1 MYGESPDITG
11 GIGGEGVDAVARF
24 LEAGGTV
31 IAMGN
36 AVRFPTEL
44 GLARTVDASAAT
56 SAQFYAPRPL
66 VNAEILR
73 LDHPVFYGYNERIMP
88 IKYLGGPLMSVGPPD
103 QGAVLA
109 RYVGGDD
116 AVLSG
121 LMRGAS
127 EIRQRPFAVDVPG
140 GFNGKGRVLL
150 FANNPIYRWQ
160 NHGEFNMVFNS
171 VLNWND
177 MPKSAATGAA
187 PTAAGSGGFVARVVS
202 IRGELWMT
210 EDNPLADRGRALE
223 EDYFRKKD
231 RELIEKMRAADA
243 AAKARKELGASTGLS
258 DPALLDELQQLG
270 FTPDTV
276 PLLPLIPLVR
286 VAWAEGGVSA
296 QERKMILDLARA
308 RGIAAGSAADRQLAE
323 WLDRQPSES
332 VFARAMRLISA
343 VMSGQSTNASSL
355 SADDLVKYC
364 EEIAAASGGLLGI
377 GKVSSEERKLLASIA
392 AELKAGR

>member
-1 MYGESPDITG
+1 
-11 GIGGEGVDAVARF
+11 
-24 LEAGGTV
+24 
-31 IAMGN
+31 
-36 AVRFPTEL
+36 
-44 GLARTVDASAAT
+44 
-56 SAQFYAPRPL
+56 
-66 VNAEILR
+66 
-73 LDHPVFYGYNERIMP
+73 
-88 IKYLGGPLMSVGPPD
+88 
-103 QGAVLA
+103 
-109 RYVGGDD
+109 
-116 AVLSG
+116 
-121 LMRGAS
+121 
-127 EIRQRPFAVDVPG
+127 
-140 GFNGKGRVLL
+140 
-150 FANNPIYRWQ
+150 
-160 NHGEFNMVFNS
+160 
-171 VLNWND
+171 
-177 MPKSAATGAA
+177 
-187 PTAAGSGGFVARVVS
+187 
-202 IRGELWMT
+202 MT

-243 AAKARKELGASTGLS
+243 AAKARQELGASTGLS

-276 PLLPLIPLVR
+276 PLLPLIPIVR

-308 RGIAAGSAADRQLAE
+308 RGIAAGSTADRQLAE

-343 VMSGQSTNASSL
+343 VMSGQSTSASTL
-355 SADDLVKYC
+355 SADDLVRYC

>member
-1 MYGESPDITG
+1 
-11 GIGGEGVDAVARF
+11 
-24 LEAGGTV
+24 
-31 IAMGN
+31 
-36 AVRFPTEL
+36 
-44 GLARTVDASAAT
+44 
-56 SAQFYAPRPL
+56 
-66 VNAEILR
+66 
-73 LDHPVFYGYNERIMP
+73 
-88 IKYLGGPLMSVGPPD
+88 
-103 QGAVLA
+103 
-109 RYVGGDD
+109 
-116 AVLSG
+116 
-121 LMRGAS
+121 
-127 EIRQRPFAVDVPG
+127 
-140 GFNGKGRVLL
+140 
-150 FANNPIYRWQ
+150 
-160 NHGEFNMVFNS
+160 
-171 VLNWND
+171 
-177 MPKSAATGAA
+177 
-187 PTAAGSGGFVARVVS
+187 
-202 IRGELWMT
+202 MT

-270 FTPDTV
+270 FTPETV

-308 RGIAAGSAADRQLAE
+308 RGIAAGSTADRQLAE